1 MHPRYP
7 SRILPATSKT
17 NHRGPPQIYLQDT
30 RFPSPPFEAYHE
42 SSYCRPDTVKGR
54 TSRRQLNI
62 GPIEINGLG
71 GLHYPDSATFFNKVS
86 VVYIGLVGQGSIF

>member
-1 MHPRYP
+1 MIPEYNAPGH
-7 SRILPATSKT
+7 IQDQ
-17 NHRGPPQIYLQDT
+17 PPWPLHNEIYLQDT

-42 SSYCRPDTVKGR
+42 SSYCRPATVKSR

-62 GPIEINGLG
+62 GPIEITGLG

-86 VVYIGLVGQGSIF
+86 VV